1 MCPLNDEDKT
11 DLISVILEDRDLLQT
26 FARTLEESSKQAY
39 NKFSIGKK
47 IRQVFTSFFP
57 SPQKDRAPKGL
68 DRLKNN

>member
-47 IRQVFTSFFP
+47 IRLVFTSFFS
-57 SPQKDRAPKGL
+57 SPQKDQIFKDLGRP
-68 DRLKNN
+68 KNN